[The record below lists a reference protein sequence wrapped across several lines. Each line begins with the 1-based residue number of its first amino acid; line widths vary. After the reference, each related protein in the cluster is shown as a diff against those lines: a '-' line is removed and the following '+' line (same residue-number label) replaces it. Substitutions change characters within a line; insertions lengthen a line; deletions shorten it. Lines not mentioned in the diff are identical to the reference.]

1 MFITCLIDSSVYGT
15 NSLNENKKVVIDID
29 PNDEVENV
37 KVLITLKLTEI
48 DPAGL
53 LVFYRNKKLP
63 DNIKVIKLNL
73 SQDDYLVIKRGSSG
87 FCSLI

>member
-1 MFITCLIDSSVYGT
+1 MFITCLIDQSVYGT
-15 NSLNENKKVVIDID
+15 SSSNENKKVVIDID

-48 DPAGL
+48 DPSGL
-53 LVFYRNKKLP
+53 QVFYRNKRLP
-63 DNIKVIKLNL
+63 ENIKVIKLNL
-73 SQDDYLVIKRGSSG
+73 SPEDYLLIKRGSSG